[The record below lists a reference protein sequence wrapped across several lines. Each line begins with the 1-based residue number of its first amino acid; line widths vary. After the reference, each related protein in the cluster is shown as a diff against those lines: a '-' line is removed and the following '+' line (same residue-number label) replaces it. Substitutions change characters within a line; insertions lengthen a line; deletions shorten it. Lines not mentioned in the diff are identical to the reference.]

1 MLAWF
6 LRQVWLEAE
15 GAAGM
20 LAWPHSGFA
29 AYLGPRIE
37 DREGLL
43 RVARYCTR
51 SPVAESR
58 RRHDAAR
65 AEVERVYRQSARR
78 EAGLS
83 PARS

>member
-1 MLAWF
+1 
-6 LRQVWLEAE
+6 
-15 GAAGM
+15 M

-43 RVARYCTR
+43 RVTRYCAR
-51 SPVAESR
+51 APVAESR
-58 RRHDAAR
+58 LRHDAAR

-83 PARS
+83 PTHS